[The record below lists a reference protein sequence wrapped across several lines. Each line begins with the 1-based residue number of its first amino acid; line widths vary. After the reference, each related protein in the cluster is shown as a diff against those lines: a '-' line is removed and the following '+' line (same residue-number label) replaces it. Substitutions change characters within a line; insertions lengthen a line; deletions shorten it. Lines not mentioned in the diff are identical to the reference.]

1 MATQVNLEP
10 SRDISAPHFPDSY
23 PLCVDL
29 DGTLIRT
36 DSLLETWLI
45 ALRRYPL
52 ACLAASFTLLRGRN
66 HFKCALSKLALPRV
80 DQLPYSGEVLD
91 LIAREASTGRVV
103 VLATGA
109 AEPIATAVAK
119 HLGNFRAVISTDE
132 QSNCAGGEKARRLAK
147 EFGDKRFYYA
157 GNSSRDLPVW
167 ERSAGAV
174 IVNATPGLASRVG
187 ASGVPI
193 LAEFPR
199 SRRMPRE
206 LLRILRVHQW
216 SKNLLVFVAILL
228 SHRFLDLQA
237 WRNASFLFFAMS
249 LCASAAYMV
258 NDVFDLEA
266 DRSHKEKSKRPFASG
281 LLSLSFAFWSIPL
294 LLVCAAAISAVLPV
308 SARLWLA
315 GYLIATL
322 TYTLFLKEKLLVD
335 VFLLAGLYTL
345 RVLAG
350 GSATGIT
357 ISPWT
362 LAFSMFMFL
371 SLAMLKRYSEL
382 MATSSATFALPRR
395 NYYRSDLSML
405 GSLGTAS
412 GYISVLVLALYI
424 HSPEVTPL
432 YRHPWLLWSIC
443 PLVAYWISRMWIFA
457 SRAAIPDDPILF
469 ALKDRISYLVA
480 VLCAAMLLMAVIS
493 PLTR

>member
-1 MATQVNLEP
+1 MATQANLEP
-10 SRDISAPHFPDSY
+10 PRDIAAPHFPDAY

-36 DSLLETWLI
+36 DSLFETWLM
-45 ALRRYPL
+45 ASRRHPF
-52 ACLAASFTLLRGRN
+52 ACLAASFSLLRGRN
-66 HFKCALSKLALPRV
+66 HFKCALAKIAVPRV
-80 DQLPYSGEVLD
+80 DQLPYNSEIVD
-91 LIAREASTGRVV
+91 LVSREASGGRVV

-109 AEPIATAVAK
+109 AQPIALAVAK
-119 HLGNFRAVISTDE
+119 HVGNFCAVISTDE
-132 QSNCAGGEKARRLAK
+132 RSNCAGSEKARRLVKA
-147 EFGDKRFYYA
+147 FGDKQFYYV
-157 GNSSRDLPVW
+157 GDSVRDFPVW
-167 ERSAGAV
+167 QKSAGAV
-174 IVNATPGLASRVG
+174 IVNATPGLAGRVA
-187 ASGVPI
+187 ASGVPV
-193 LAEFPR
+193 LAEFPKK
-199 SRRMPRE
+199 RRMPRE
-206 LLRILRVHQW
+206 LFRTLRVHQW

-228 SHRFLDLQA
+228 SHRFLDIRA
-237 WRNASFLFFAMS
+237 WRNASVLFAAMS
-249 LCASAAYMV
+249 LCASGAYLV

-266 DRSHKEKSKRPFASG
+266 DRSHPEKRKRPFASG
-281 LLSLSFAFWSIPL
+281 SLSLSFAFWFIPL
-294 LLVCAAAISAVLPV
+294 LLVSAAGLSPALPV
-308 SARLWLA
+308 GARLWLA

-371 SLAMLKRYSEL
+371 SLAILKRYSEL
-382 MATSSATFALPRR
+382 VATANASFALPRR

-480 VLCAAMLLMAVIS
+480 VLCAALLLMAVF
-493 PLTR
+493 LR

>member
-1 MATQVNLEP
+1 M
-10 SRDISAPHFPDSY
+10 HFPDAY

-36 DSLLETWLI
+36 DSLLETWLT
-45 ALRRYPL
+45 AFRRHPL
-52 ACLAASFTLLRGRN
+52 ACLAASFSLLRGRN
-66 HFKCALSKLALPRV
+66 HFKCALAKLAVPRI
-80 DQLPYSGEVLD
+80 DQLPYRAEVLD
-91 LIAREASTGRVV
+91 LVAREAAAGRPV

-109 AEPIATAVAK
+109 AQPIATAVAN
-119 HLGNFRAVISTDE
+119 HIGNFRATISTNE
-132 QSNCAGGEKARRLAK
+132 HSNCVGSEKARKLEQ
-147 EFGDKRFYYA
+147 EFGLKRFYYV
-157 GNSSRDLPVW
+157 GNSGRDLPVW
-167 ERSAGAV
+167 QRSAGAV
-174 IVNATPGLASRVG
+174 IVNATPSLSRRVA
-187 ASGVPI
+187 ASGVPV
-193 LAEFPR
+193 LAEFPQD
-199 SRRMPRE
+199 RRMPRE
-206 LLRILRVHQW
+206 IVRTLRVHQW

-228 SHRFLDLQA
+228 SHRFLDLRA
-237 WRNASFLFFAMS
+237 WRNASVLFVAMS
-249 LCASAAYMV
+249 LCASATYLV

-266 DRSHKEKSKRPFASG
+266 DRAHQEKRKRPFASG
-281 LLSLSFAFWSIPL
+281 SLTLPFAFWFIPL
-294 LLVCAAAISAVLPV
+294 LLVSASGLSAILPV

-315 GYLIATL
+315 GYVVATL

-335 VFLLAGLYTL
+335 VFMLAGLYTL

-371 SLAMLKRYSEL
+371 SLAILKRYSEL
-382 MATSSATFALPRR
+382 MTTANATFALPRR

-432 YRHPWLLWSIC
+432 YRHPWILWSIC
-443 PLVAYWISRMWIFA
+443 PLVAYWISRMWVFA

-480 VLCAAMLLMAVIS
+480 ALCAALLLLAIF
-493 PLTR
+493 LR

>member
-10 SRDISAPHFPDSY
+10 SHDIAAPHFPDAY

-45 ALRRYPL
+45 AFRRKPL
-52 ACLAASFTLLRGRN
+52 ACMAASFHLLRGRN
-66 HFKCALSKLALPRV
+66 HFKCALAKLAVPRA
-80 DQLPYSGEVLD
+80 DQLPYRTEILE
-91 LIAREASTGRVV
+91 LISREASGGRVV

-109 AEPIATAVAK
+109 AEPIATAVAE
-119 HLGNFRAVISTDE
+119 HVGNFRAVISTDE
-132 QSNCAGGEKARRLAK
+132 QSNCAGNEKARRLAN
-147 EFGDKRFYYA
+147 EFGDKHYYYA
-157 GNSSRDLPVW
+157 GNSDRDLPVW

-174 IVNATPGLASRVG
+174 IVNATPGLASRVA

-199 SRRMPRE
+199 NRQRPRE
-206 LLRILRVHQW
+206 VFRTLRMHQW

-228 SHRFLDLQA
+228 SHRFLDLRA
-237 WRNASFLFFAMS
+237 WRNATVLFLAMS
-249 LCASAAYMV
+249 LCASAAYLV

-266 DRSHKEKSKRPFASG
+266 DRSHKEKRKRPFASG
-281 LLSLSFAFWSIPL
+281 LLNLSFALWFIPL
-294 LLVCAAAISAVLPV
+294 LLVCAAGLSAALPA

-315 GYLIATL
+315 GYLVATL

-371 SLAMLKRYSEL
+371 SLAILKRYSEL
-382 MATSSATFALPRR
+382 MATGAASFALPRR
-395 NYYRSDLSML
+395 NYYRSDLAML

-480 VLCAAMLLMAVIS
+480 VLCAALLLMAVF
-493 PLTR
+493 LR

>member
-10 SRDISAPHFPDSY
+10 SRDIAAPHFPDAY

-45 ALRRYPL
+45 AFRRSPL
-52 ACLAASFTLLRGRN
+52 ACVAASFKLLRGRN
-66 HFKCALSKLALPRV
+66 HFKCALAKLAIPRI
-80 DQLPYSGEVLD
+80 DQLPYRTEILELV
-91 LIAREASTGRVV
+91 AREASGGRVV

-109 AEPIATAVAK
+109 AEPIATAVAQ
-119 HLGNFRAVISTDE
+119 HVGNFRAVISTDE
-132 QSNCAGGEKARRLAK
+132 QSNCAGSEKARRLANQ
-147 EFGDKRFYYA
+147 FGDKHFYYA
-157 GNSSRDLPVW
+157 GNSDRDLPVW
-167 ERSAGAV
+167 EKSAGAV
-174 IVNATPGLASRVG
+174 IVDATPGLARRVA

-199 SRRMPRE
+199 NRLMPRE
-206 LLRILRVHQW
+206 LFRTLRVHQW

-228 SHRFLDLQA
+228 SHRFLDLRA
-237 WRNASFLFFAMS
+237 WRNASVLFLAMC
-249 LCASAAYMV
+249 LCASAAYLV
-258 NDVFDLEA
+258 NDVFDLDA
-266 DRSHKEKSKRPFASG
+266 DRSHKEKRKRPIASG
-281 LLSLSFAFWSIPL
+281 LLSLSFTFWFIPF
-294 LLVCAAAISAVLPV
+294 LLVCAAGLSTALPV

-350 GSATGIT
+350 GSATGIV

-371 SLAMLKRYSEL
+371 SLAMLKAINGTDDKLPMPSL
-382 MATSSATFALPRR
+382 ALPRE
-395 NYYRSDLSML
+395 NPYHSDLWML
-405 GSLGTAS
+405 AVAFRAS
-412 GYISVLVLALYI
+412 GYISITSGALHSLARSYAAVPP
-424 HSPEVTPL
+424 S
-432 YRHPWLLWSIC
+432 LLRIIC
-443 PLVAYWISRMWIFA
+443 PLVAYSTSRMWIFP
-457 SRAAIPDDPILF
+457 SRAPFRMIRSF
-469 ALKDRISYLVA
+469 ALKDGISYSLRSGVPP
-480 VLCAAMLLMAVIS
+480 CC
-493 PLTR
+493 